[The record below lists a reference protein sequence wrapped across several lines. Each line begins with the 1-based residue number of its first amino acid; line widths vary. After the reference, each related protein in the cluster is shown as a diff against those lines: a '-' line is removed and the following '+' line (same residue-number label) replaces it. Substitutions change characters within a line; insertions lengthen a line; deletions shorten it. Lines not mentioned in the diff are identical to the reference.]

1 MSEKISLPGNE
12 NPVENEFI
20 KSLEFSKILA
30 DLLKMFAIF
39 FVGTFFATALSDI
52 SGYIEDHNHNFNWL
66 NFYVIFL
73 FLLFFYVILYVL
85 TKIYLKLACYGR
97 CAQIDEYRYLAIVTI
112 SSFIAFLIYGSLLN
126 LIINPQNLHI
136 TNDFGERDMLMRTI
150 WWWLASIL
158 ILTILIN
165 YIPFKKWIT
174 DPVLRKFRRPE

>member
-30 DLLKMFAIF
+30 DLLKMFAVF

-52 SGYIEDHNHNFNWL
+52 SGYIEDHNINFNWL
-66 NFYVIFL
+66 DFYVIFL
-73 FLLFFYVILYVL
+73 FLLFFYIILYSL
-85 TKIYLKLACYGR
+85 SKIYLKSACYGR
-97 CAQIDEYRYLAIVTI
+97 SAQIDEYRYLAIVTI

-126 LIINPQNLHI
+126 RYIIPRIILI
-136 TNDFGERDMLMRTI
+136 DFGERAMLERTI

-174 DPVLRKFRRPE
+174 DPVLRKFRGPE